1 MRTGPSADV
10 FLYDRTTTLLTIV
23 SLNDDGVQANG
34 SSTGPS
40 VSSDGMLVLFA
51 SAASNLVADPFTST
65 TQLYLRNYAANAA
78 PVLPAFGRDY
88 PLFEGQPLRLLW
100 EFSDDDASTS
110 WTATVDYGDGAG
122 AQRLPLNDDKTFAL
136 SHLYAPGAYDLT
148 VEVTDDAGA
157 TGSLVIHVVVTNVA
171 PTIGL
176 PRHDRS
182 RVHAHARDHRHV
194 HRSRNGRA
202 LLRLRQLRRRHRD
215 GAARARPAR
224 RAAVLGGLVH
234 AAPHLP
240 PRRHLHRG
248 RCRLGQQRRLDQSVH
263 GREGRRVHLPV
274 VRSGRLVL
282 HRRPQP
288 AGEVHRARS
297 RRLIRPRSHRHGGRR
312 RRIGHGRGR
321 PLRLR

>member
-1 MRTGPSADV
+1 MVEGDANGTVGDV

-23 SLNDDGVQANG
+23 SLNDDGVQANS

-51 SAASNLVADPFTST
+51 SAASEPRRGPFTST

-78 PVLPAFGRDY
+78 PVLPPFGRDY

-171 PTIGL
+171 PTIRMPATVDLAFTRTLEVNGTFTD
-176 PRHDRS
+176 PGTGERYS
-182 RVHAHARDHRHV
+182 AR
-194 HRSRNGRA
+194 
-202 LLRLRQLRRRHRD
+202 RQLRRRHRD
-215 GAARARPAR
+215 GAARARPD
-224 RAAVLGGLVH
+224 
-234 AAPHLP
+234 
-240 PRRHLHRG
+240 RRH
-248 RCRLGQQRRLDQSVH
+248 RRS
-263 GREGRRVHLPV
+263 P
-274 VRSGRLVL
+274 
-282 HRRPQP
+282 
-288 AGEVHRARS
+288 RARS
-297 RRLIRPRSHRHGGRR
+297 LCATPTAS
-312 RRIGHGRGR
+312 
-321 PLRLR
+321 PAPTP